1 MRSRMKNLARLSI
14 LALIASTAQSYNV
27 NEIVKSNSDRADFL
41 DAIDVA
47 GVTKQKHIQK
57 WIKNWEKYWNHVQK
71 VADKDE
77 NLAEKELE
85 HADRVADAQAVLARE
100 VVQQMENVARVV
112 AKQESFESSLM
123 EKEARVAAKSQA
135 QSENSAEKIADA
147 EAKVELAAEKMAEKE
162 MKQESK
168 ADRNEAKQ
176 SFIEAKEQRKLDRE
190 TEKSQLVQQKSQK
203 LEDSVAEKE
212 AIIEMKEE
220 VHEENQARKESNADS
235 KAKRAKKM
243 MRVKF
248 AKQLR
253 KEAGFPGVMS
263 YTGCVPDNSIVNFEH
278 SRTSPSYDGVG
289 VFESMGVVTVNAP
302 EECRGLWYVMVGHMA
317 EIGGIE
323 SVDSIHSA
331 NAVKNKFNSYNW
343 HRLAPYN
350 SQWGMSQVELNVK
363 IDSSSDP
370 TGYSALTNFGPA
382 PKFGHF

>member
-1 MRSRMKNLARLSI
+1 
-14 LALIASTAQSYNV
+14 
-27 NEIVKSNSDRADFL
+27 
-41 DAIDVA
+41 
-47 GVTKQKHIQK
+47 
-57 WIKNWEKYWNHVQK
+57 
-71 VADKDE
+71 
-77 NLAEKELE
+77 
-85 HADRVADAQAVLARE
+85 
-100 VVQQMENVARVV
+100 
-112 AKQESFESSLM
+112 
-123 EKEARVAAKSQA
+123 
-135 QSENSAEKIADA
+135 
-147 EAKVELAAEKMAEKE
+147 
-162 MKQESK
+162 
-168 ADRNEAKQ
+168 
-176 SFIEAKEQRKLDRE
+176 
-190 TEKSQLVQQKSQK
+190 
-203 LEDSVAEKE
+203 
-212 AIIEMKEE
+212 
-220 VHEENQARKESNADS
+220 
-235 KAKRAKKM
+235 M

-363 IDSSSDP
+363 IESSSDP
-370 TGYSALTNFGPA
+370 TGYKYYYCCQGEDEVEEWLGSQGLTEPAEDCSAADGSFVQWSSNSDIDFAFRKKRKRREVVDESEAPVSYGTLTVNVMGGDWGNVDNAYFVARGNPFSQITSLVAKLDNNGALTDCNVVNQGNDVWKVELPSSTSSIGMGIVPEVSSFRLLAKIG
-382 PKFGHF
+382 GVTNMGNYVSWYWCEGV